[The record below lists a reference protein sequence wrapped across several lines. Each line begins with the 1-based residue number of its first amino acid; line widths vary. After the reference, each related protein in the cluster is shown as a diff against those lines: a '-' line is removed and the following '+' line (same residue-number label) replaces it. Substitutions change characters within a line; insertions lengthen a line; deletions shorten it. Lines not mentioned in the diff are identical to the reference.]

1 MTFDP
6 RRAPAPR
13 DRGPALLLG
22 VANPDPRPARAA
34 RSGGRAVGRAVGR
47 RPPRRRRR
55 GCRTAAASPTVE
67 PELPYL
73 LKLLSA
79 VEPLSL
85 QAHPD
90 AEQARAGFA
99 EEEAAGTAYAAANR
113 TYKDANAKPEMH
125 RRAHAV
131 RRAVRVPRSRRR
143 AAPRGRAELSGARR
157 RSSRRWTSPNPT
169 AALTRAFTAE
179 MTGWRVRPGEQRLAP
194 VAGAAASRAADPAT
208 DPDDSVAYGWLAR
221 LRGHASGD
229 AGALAPLL
237 LNRGA
242 PRARHGVFLPAGNLH
257 AYLAGAG
264 VEIMGNSDNVVRGG
278 LTPKHV
284 DVPRLLDIVE
294 FTPQPVPVVRPRR
307 VTDGLDRYDVP
318 VEQFSLH
325 RVSLRGEPVTVPV
338 DGPRVVLCTAG
349 VVEVWVAGGSVP
361 VSPGRAAYVGSDAGP
376 LVVGGDGTAFRRRPR
391 RRAGRL
397 SGLRFRFVVRRA
409 GWETGRPT
417 TVVRGAAQHEHESR
431 LQGRRPLARRRSG
444 ARRSSS
450 PSTRC
455 PA

>member
-6 RRAPAPR
+6 AAPQLLETVVQHYSWGSR
-13 DRGPALLLG
+13 TLIPALLGLPAPASEPWAELWVG
-22 VANPDPRPARAA
+22 AHPGGPSTLPDG
-34 RSGGRAVGRAVGR
+34 RSLAE
-47 RPPRRRRR
+47 
-55 GCRTAAASPTVE
+55 VE
-67 PELPYL
+67 PDLPYL

-90 AEQARAGFA
+90 VEQARAGFA
-99 EEEAAGTAYAAANR
+99 EEEAAGTAYAAADR
-113 TYKDANAKPEMH
+113 TFKDANAKPELIVALTPFDALCGF
-125 RRAHAV
+125 REPAD
-131 RRAVRVPRSRRR
+131 
-143 AAPRGRAELSGARR
+143 ARR
-157 RSSRRWTSPNPT
+157 LVAGLSCPELAPLLEALEDPDPT

-179 MTGWRVRPGEQRLAP
+179 MIGLSGSGLASSVLAP

-208 DPDDSVAYGWLAR
+208 DPDDSVVYGWLAR
-221 LRGHASGD
+221 LAVTHRGD
-229 AGALAPLL
+229 ASALSPLL
-237 LNRGA
+237 LNVVHLEPGT
-242 PRARHGVFLPAGNLH
+242 GVFLPARHLH

-264 VEIMGNSDNVVRGG
+264 VEVMGNSDNVVRGG

-318 VEQFSLH
+318 VEEFSLH

-361 VSPGRAAYVGSDAGP
+361 VRPGRAAYVGADAGP
-376 LVVGGDGTAFRRRPR
+376 LVVGGDGTAF
-391 RRAGRL
+391 
-397 SGLRFRFVVRRA
+397 VVA
-409 GWETGRPT
+409 P
-417 TVVRGAAQHEHESR
+417 GA
-431 LQGRRPLARRRSG
+431 
-444 ARRSSS
+444 S
-450 PSTRC
+450 PS
-455 PA
+455 